1 MQQQQDSGRQQQPRS
16 GFGGEGRREGGRRDG
31 GRPQRGPRRD
41 AKEEWVPV
49 TKLGR
54 LVKEGKIRSI
64 EEIFLYSVPIKEFQI
79 VDHFFKDEPLSEEV
93 LKVMSVQKQT
103 TAGQRTRFKA
113 FVVVGDMKRHMGLG
127 IKVAKE
133 VALAIRGAILVAK
146 LNLVPVRLGYSFGN
160 IGGPHTVPMKVT
172 GRAGSVRVRL
182 CPAPRGSGIVAA
194 PVAKKVLSFAGVQ
207 DVYVQS
213 SGSTRTLGNFA
224 SATFDAIR
232 KTYCY
237 LTPDL
242 WGETTFESNL
252 FERHSKALMAKTN

>member
-1 MQQQQDSGRQQQPRS
+1 MQAANEKSGDRRAPRA
-16 GFGGEGRREGGRRDG
+16 GFGAR
-31 GRPQRGPRRD
+31 RPQRSGPR
-41 AKEEWVPV
+41 KEEWIPV

-54 LVKEGKIRSI
+54 LVKEGKIKSL
-64 EEIFLYSVPIKEFQI
+64 EEIYLHSMPIKEYQI
-79 VDHFFKDEPLSEEV
+79 VDHLFKDEPLSEEV

-113 FVVVGDMKRHMGLG
+113 FVCVGDHNRHMGLG

-133 VALAIRGAILVAK
+133 VALAIRGAIVDGK
-146 LNLVPVRLGYSFGN
+146 LNLIPIRLGYSFGN

-172 GRAGSVRVRL
+172 GKAGSVRVRL

-194 PVAKKVLSFAGVQ
+194 PAAKKVLAFAGVQ
-207 DVYVQS
+207 DVFVQS

-224 SATFDAIR
+224 SATFQALS

-237 LTPDL
+237 LTPDMWAATKAEVGL
-242 WGETTFESNL
+242 LEK
-252 FERHSKALMAKTN
+252 HSAFLASAGKK